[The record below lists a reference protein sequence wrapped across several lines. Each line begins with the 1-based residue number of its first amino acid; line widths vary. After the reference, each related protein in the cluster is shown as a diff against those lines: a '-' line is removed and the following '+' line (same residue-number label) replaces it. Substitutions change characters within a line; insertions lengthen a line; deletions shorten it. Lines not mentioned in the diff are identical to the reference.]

1 MAMRVAVANHK
12 GGVGKTTTSM
22 MLADALAL
30 LHGFRVLAIDLDP
43 QASLSAMLLS
53 SAGVR
58 AASAK
63 GRTLWHLLRD
73 LSEGR
78 PLQLARYVTAD
89 ATDLSELRNAPDKR
103 GVDVIASSAELLA
116 DYRKFEDA
124 FRNRYRRRKVR
135 IDDMIA
141 KLLAPELN
149 SLDKT
154 YDAIIFDCPAGAVP
168 LSLAAIRSSHIVLAP
183 TVLDDVS
190 LRALSDFIKIILNDD
205 LGVYAHLVAFK
216 VVITML
222 VETNPEQRMLVEHI
236 ATDLYRLSA
245 LPRAIGHS
253 LCVQRATTRP
263 RPDSYRPA
271 TEKYGDALDD
281 IAGLAQGVYEI
292 CAAHPR

>member
-1 MAMRVAVANHK
+1 
-12 GGVGKTTTSM
+12 M
-22 MLADALAL
+22 MLAEALAL
-30 LHGFRVLAIDLDP
+30 CHGMRVLAIDLDP

-58 AASAK
+58 AASAS

-73 LSEGR
+73 ISEGR
-78 PLQLARYVTAD
+78 SFQLARFVTAN
-89 ATDLSELRNAPDKR
+89 ATDLAELRNPPDKR
-103 GVDVIASSAELLA
+103 GVDVIASSADLLA
-116 DYRKFEDA
+116 DYRKFEDT
-124 FRNRYRRRKVR
+124 FRNRYRKRKVR
-135 IDDMIA
+135 LDDMIA
-141 KLLAPELN
+141 KLLAPELK

-168 LSLAAIRSSHIVLAP
+168 LALAAIRSSQVVLAP

-205 LGVYAHLVAFK
+205 LGVYGHLVAFK

-222 VETNPEQRMLVEHI
+222 VETNPEQRKLIEHI

-253 LCVQRATTRP
+253 LSVQRATTRL
-263 RPDSYRPA
+263 RPDSFRPA

-281 IAGLAQGVYEI
+281 VAGLAQGVFEI
-292 CAAHPR
+292 CAANQK